1 MLLVSGKEI
10 KSSISMPEAIDCVA
24 KGFSDFNDGL
34 FHMPQRII
42 MDIEAATVLT
52 MPCYRKDGKYFVIK
66 VVTVFDQLSIK
77 KDKMVD
83 SSVLV
88 FDSKKYKL

>member
-34 FHMPQRII
+34 FCMPQRTI
-42 MDIEAATVLT
+42 MDIGGGTVLT
-52 MPCYRKDGKYFVIK
+52 MPSYRKGGKYFVIK
-66 VVTVFDQLSIK
+66 VVTVPPQMSII
-77 KDKMVD
+77 VR
-83 SSVLV
+83 
-88 FDSKKYKL
+88 